1 MIVGSDLDGVLTS
14 VSVRIN
20 FKLPWWLF
28 SGLIFVRPNKKVV
41 EILRK
46 EQDIVI
52 VSARPQKLEG
62 LTKKWLRFYGIPFHN
77 LFCVGNGKGVGQ
89 RKLEIIN
96 RMGIEKFIDDDKEI
110 VDFLLQ
116 NSVNAHLVQELF
128 QYPST
133 AKGGEERMFFE

>member
-1 MIVGSDLDGVLTS
+1 MVIGCDIGGVLTS
-14 VSVRIN
+14 VSVRTD

-28 SGLIFVRPNKKVV
+28 FGLIFVRPNKKVV

-46 EQDIVI
+46 ERDIII
-52 VSARPQKLEG
+52 VSAMPQKLEG
-62 LTKKWLRFYGIPFHN
+62 LTKKWLRFYKIPFRS
-77 LFCVGNGKGVGQ
+77 LFCVGNEKGVGQ

-96 RMGIEKFIDDDKEI
+96 RMGIEKFIDNDKGI

-128 QYPST
+128 Q
-133 AKGGEERMFFE
+133 

>member
-1 MIVGSDLDGVLTS
+1 MIIGCDIDGVLTS

-28 SGLIFVRPNKKVV
+28 SGLIFIRPNKKVV
-41 EILRK
+41 EILKK
-46 EQDIVI
+46 ERDIII

-62 LTKKWLRFYGIPFHN
+62 LTKKWLRFHGIPFHN
-77 LFCVGNGKGVGQ
+77 LFCVGNGKGIGQ

-96 RMGIEKFIDDDKEI
+96 RMGIEKFIDDDKGI

-116 NSVNAHLVQELF
+116 SSVNAHLAQELF
-128 QYPST
+128 Q
-133 AKGGEERMFFE
+133 